1 MPAAPALTTDVATAY
16 RELSDLRA
24 GVLDGDWVAL
34 RRLVDG
40 QRPATRT
47 EMISY
52 AGSLPPTEAFA
63 QRQVEADPADGL
75 AAALLGESLIVR
87 AWDVRTGYQAQ
98 HVSQNQFREF
108 HQILRGAER
117 MLIDAAAYQ
126 PGDPAIWYCRLLTAR
141 GLQLGQAEA
150 RRRYDRLAESDPHH
164 LPGQLQYLQQICPKW
179 GGSFDEMH
187 SFAWAAMVA
196 APEGAAQGSLVAQAH
211 FEHLVSL
218 EGRQQDDYRR
228 DLRVREELREA
239 AARSV
244 LHPAFGTEH
253 GWIDAVSRFALIYSV
268 LGDHALAAPYFA
280 AVGNLVSESVWGY
293 FNDPVETFDEFR
305 REAMTKGGWR

>member
-1 MPAAPALTTDVATAY
+1 MSTAPVLTTDLATAY

-24 GVLDGDWVAL
+24 GVLDGDWAAL
-34 RRLVDG
+34 RHVVDG
-40 QRPATRT
+40 QRPAART

-52 AGSLPPTEAFA
+52 AGDLPPTAALA

-75 AAALLGESLIVR
+75 AAALLGKCLIVK
-87 AWDVRTGYQAQ
+87 AWEVRTGYRAQ
-98 HVSQNQFREF
+98 YVSQDQFREF
-108 HQILRGAER
+108 HRILRGAER

-126 PGDPAIWYCRLLTAR
+126 PGDPAVWYCRLLTAR
-141 GLQLGQAEA
+141 GLELGHSEA

-179 GGSFDEMH
+179 GGSYHEMH
-187 SFAWAAMVA
+187 SFAWNAMLA

-211 FEHLVSL
+211 YEHLTDL
-218 EGRQQDDYRR
+218 AGTERADYRK
-228 DLRVREELREA
+228 DQRVREELREA

-253 GWIDAVSRFALIYSV
+253 GWVEAVSRFALIYSV

-280 AVGNLVSESVWGY
+280 AIGNLVSESVWGY
-293 FNDPVETFDEFR
+293 FDDPVKSFDELR
-305 REAMTKGGWR
+305 RKAMAKGDWR